1 MTNPVVI
8 AVVLM
13 LLIRRIFNRDV
24 QHAGWLCPAPWDSRL
39 EFVIT
44 LDVCSHTAHLF
55 SNDFAKEEQERG
67 ISATYN
73 ITTHQFLDDING
85 DNYSSHTW
93 QMKSLIEKNHVIGSH
108 SFGHFPDF
116 GSGEI
121 FPVGEP
127 YEHAESYN
135 PKFSVEDGQ
144 TVGGTVYGELGVSK
158 MLLDSDLNYDV
169 KVHRSGHL
177 VVNPAQYD
185 ILGALGYNYSSSFTS
200 PDVLTGFPF
209 YMRSGRE
216 MNGAQLNVMEIPL
229 TISDVFG
236 NHGSA
241 IDEFNWLDKAELW
254 LSVLV
259 SYSNNNSMTTL
270 LVHPNRDYKLD
281 AIVHVLDNMPTD
293 VYPMELTHYADFWKA
308 REQVEFSSTIE
319 NRVLKIYSNNAFYA
333 NDAFT
338 FVFDLPQGIE
348 AVELYNANNQLVQ
361 HHQKD
366 YYLGTS
372 LVYQKSI
379 AEFKKETALVD
390 GSNDLLRQNI
400 PNPFQSVTTINYTV
414 PENGQ
419 VLLEISDASGRLIRT
434 LVNEHQWAGDH
445 EVSFNG
451 DELSSGLY
459 YYRIKIEGAGQ
470 FYSATLKMVKN

>member
-1 MTNPVVI
+1 ME
-8 AVVLM
+8 
-13 LLIRRIFNRDV
+13 
-24 QHAGWLCPAPWDSRL
+24 S
-39 EFVIT
+39 
-44 LDVCSHTAHLF
+44 
-55 SNDFAKEEQERG
+55 ERG

-85 DNYSSHTW
+85 DNYSSHIW
-93 QMKSLIEKNHVIGSH
+93 QMKSLVQKNHVIGSH

-127 YEHAESYN
+127 LQNADSYN
-135 PKFSVEDGQ
+135 PRFSEADGQ
-144 TVGGTVYGELGVSK
+144 TIGGTVYGELGVSK
-158 MLLDSDLNYDV
+158 MLLDNDLNYNV

-185 ILGALGYNYSSSFTS
+185 ILDELGYRYSSSFTS

-209 YMRSGRE
+209 YMHQGRDI
-216 MNGAQLNVMEIPL
+216 NGAKLPIIEIPL

-236 NHGSA
+236 NHGAA
-241 IDEFNWLDKAELW
+241 IDEFNWMVKAELW
-254 LSVLV
+254 LSVLI

-270 LVHPNRDYKLD
+270 LVHPNRKFKLD
-281 AIVHVLDNMPTD
+281 AMVHVLDHMPAD
-293 VYPMELTHYADFWKA
+293 IYPMELTHYADFWKA
-308 REQVEFSSTIE
+308 REQVEFSSTIAD
-319 NRVLKIYSNNAFYA
+319 RVLKIYANNAFFA

-338 FVFDLPQGIE
+338 FVFDLPHGIE
-348 AVELYNANNQLVQ
+348 SVELYNGNNQLVQ

-379 AEFKKETALVD
+379 SELKKQSVLIE
-390 GSNDLLRQNI
+390 GYPGLLHQNT
-400 PNPFQSVTTINYTV
+400 PNPFQTATTINYTV

-419 VLLEISDASGRLIRT
+419 VLLEISDAWGRLVKR
-434 LVNEHQWAGDH
+434 LVNEYQTAGCQTIL
-445 EVSFNG
+445 FNG
-451 DELSSGLY
+451 YDLSSGVY
-459 YYRIKIEGAGQ
+459 YYKIVIDGETN
-470 FYSATLKMVKN
+470 YYTSTLKMVKN